1 MHKRPVHHR
10 QLLIQEIPSRYTIK
24 CPTLTTTN
32 ACKTAVVILVETDS
46 RASVKTGGI
55 INTSEMS
62 VLFNALMARSAK
74 PVYSMPSLEPTNG
87 LSPCW
92 CTAKIDCA
100 TSISITSKQY
110 IKSIF
115 SSGDIIIIAY
125 SAWLAR
131 KALNQLCVI
140 SINAKAAYIVVPNIN
155 RSDCLTVKVN
165 LAAFALIGV
174 LAGRLLF
181 LIMQASRPSEAIR
194 SMFFCAGVNWPEWKL
209 FSTSQASY
217 AIISVWMPN

>member
-1 MHKRPVHHR
+1 
-10 QLLIQEIPSRYTIK
+10 
-24 CPTLTTTN
+24 
-32 ACKTAVVILVETDS
+32 
-46 RASVKTGGI
+46 
-55 INTSEMS
+55 MS
-62 VLFNALMARSAK
+62 VLFDARKARSAK
-74 PVYSMPSLEPTNG
+74 PVYSMPSLEPTNC
-87 LSPCW
+87 LSPCC
-92 CTAKIDCA
+92 CTAKIDWA

-115 SSGDIIIIAY
+115 SSGDMIIIAY
-125 SAWLAR
+125 SGWLAR

-140 SINAKAAYIVVPNIN
+140 SINAKAACIVMPNIN

-194 SMFFCAGVNWPEWKL
+194 SMFFCAGVYWPEWKL

>member
-1 MHKRPVHHR
+1 MHRRPVHHR

-55 INTSEMS
+55 IKTSEMS
-62 VLFNALMARSAK
+62 VLFNARMARSAK

-87 LSPCW
+87 LSPCC

-100 TSISITSKQY
+100 TSISMTSKQY
-110 IKSIF
+110 IKSIL
-115 SSGDIIIIAY
+115 SSGGIVIIAC
-125 SAWLAR
+125 SGWLAK

-140 SINAKAAYIVVPNIN
+140 SKKAQPRISLCQTSI
-155 RSDCLTVKVN
+155 DQ
-165 LAAFALIGV
+165 IG
-174 LAGRLLF
+174 L
-181 LIMQASRPSEAIR
+181 P
-194 SMFFCAGVNWPEWKL
+194 
-209 FSTSQASY
+209 
-217 AIISVWMPN
+217 

>member
-1 MHKRPVHHR
+1 VHKRPVHQR

-62 VLFNALMARSAK
+62 VLFNARMARSAK

-92 CTAKIDCA
+92 CTAKIDCT

-115 SSGDIIIIAY
+115 SSGGIVIIAC
-125 SAWLAR
+125 S
-131 KALNQLCVI
+131 
-140 SINAKAAYIVVPNIN
+140 
-155 RSDCLTVKVN
+155 
-165 LAAFALIGV
+165 G
-174 LAGRLLF
+174 
-181 LIMQASRPSEAIR
+181 
-194 SMFFCAGVNWPEWKL
+194 
-209 FSTSQASY
+209 
-217 AIISVWMPN
+217 